1 MIIGIL
7 IGIGIWQLVVMVVCL
22 VSGQDEEKPLIAG
35 MIVPWLLFSG
45 FAIIYKKAR
54 LSYYRKNYSLCS
66 LYDAQEEEPYF
77 YFGGIGIKNKDINKY
92 FQEGEYDFFI
102 RITGLG
108 KDFKSI
114 PRETITTIRKNA
126 IRKDGYFDQEW
137 VDDHFKK

>member
-1 MIIGIL
+1 MMHKKKNHIFT
-7 IGIGIWQLVVMVVCL
+7 LVAL
-22 VSGQDEEKPLIAG
+22 EL
-35 MIVPWLLFSG
+35 
-45 FAIIYKKAR
+45 
-54 LSYYRKNYSLCS
+54 
-66 LYDAQEEEPYF
+66 
-77 YFGGIGIKNKDINKY
+77 KNKDINKY